1 MIVTIIWLPSG
12 HQGRIFRLRIPVKE
26 MPTQIYLVKISR
38 LESRVGTISIS
49 RWTRRT
55 SRRAT
60 RKYLVETLKNSFF
73 SNPARYNLPICN
85 SSSIANRFLKFKF
98 DRNEKMFII
107 HSSNFQSDFIFEFN
121 AKIPKFYDLKVVI
134 SIGIRKDDDST
145 CLKLENAFGMLLSF
159 QLHFQLSNCKRFF
172 PS

>member
-49 RWTRRT
+49 RWTRRRT

-60 RKYLVETLKNSFF
+60 RKYLVETLKN

-107 HSSNFQSDFIFEFN
+107 HCSNFDSDFIFEFN
-121 AKIPKFYDLKVVI
+121 TFNVKYLN
-134 SIGIRKDDDST
+134 SIIWRR
-145 CLKLENAFGMLLSF
+145 LF
-159 QLHFQLSNCKRFF
+159 R
-172 PS
+172 